1 MRRTARPT
9 KEKKKRS
16 IRFKWQISVSC
27 GSETS
32 VAAEGQ
38 AAFESGTP
46 DNVIE
51 QGLLKELAAVRRALR
66 QCFLHERREPLRADE
81 VLDYMEENL
90 RKKNLLSLT
99 ARHFNYSVRRMET
112 LLREET
118 GYTYGETV
126 RRFRL
131 EKARGFVILTD
142 MPLEAVGRMI
152 GYRDHSSFARAYKK
166 RYGLT
171 PSEDRRQRGPEE
183 F

>member
-9 KEKKKRS
+9 KDEKKRS

-27 GSETS
+27 GSETF

-46 DNVIE
+46 DDVIE
-51 QGLLKELAAVRRALR
+51 QGLLKELSAVRRALR

-81 VLDYMEENL
+81 VLDFMEENL
-90 RKKNLLSLT
+90 RKKDLLSLT

-152 GYRDHSSFARAYKK
+152 GYRDHTSFARAYKK

>member
-1 MRRTARPT
+1 MSFSSPATVRLSLHVLPP
-9 KEKKKRS
+9 
-16 IRFKWQISVSC
+16 
-27 GSETS
+27 SE
-32 VAAEGQ
+32 
-38 AAFESGTP
+38 
-46 DNVIE
+46 D
-51 QGLLKELAAVRRALR
+51 
-66 QCFLHERREPLRADE
+66 
-81 VLDYMEENL
+81 
-90 RKKNLLSLT
+90 LLSLT